1 MPVPSGNVGS
11 FYGMTHRRDETR
23 PPAPEALIPRERLER
38 RVAELGRE
46 IDTAY
51 SGTDELVCIAV
62 LKGAAFFLVDLVRT
76 LETPVAVDFLQTS
89 SYGSRA
95 TPGEVRI
102 RRDVDLP
109 LRDRDV
115 LLVED
120 IVDTGWTLETV
131 LALLRLRHP
140 RSLKLCTLLD
150 KPARREVE
158 VPVDFLGF
166 TVPDRFVVG
175 YGLDHAERWRN
186 LPYIGVVD
194 A

>member
-1 MPVPSGNVGS
+1 
-11 FYGMTHRRDETR
+11 MTHPRDETR
-23 PPAPEALIPRERLER
+23 PPDPTVLIPRKRIEQ

-46 IDTAY
+46 IDAAY
-51 SGTDELVCIAV
+51 AGSEELVCIAV
-62 LKGAAFFLVDLVRT
+62 LKGAAFFLVDLVRA

-120 IVDTGWTLETV
+120 IVDTGWTLETL
-131 LALLRLRHP
+131 LALLRLRRP
-140 RSLKLCTLLD
+140 RSLKLCALLD

-166 TVPDRFVVG
+166 TVPDRFIVG
-175 YGLDHAERWRN
+175 YGLDH
-186 LPYIGVVD
+186 G
-194 A
+194 